1 MRGRNTGRRN
11 QSSQRQNFES
21 SGPEAKVR
29 GNAQQ
34 VVEKYLQL
42 ARDATLAGN
51 PVMAENYYQH
61 AEHYQRVQTAN
72 AASAANTE
80 NRDGG
85 RTQDNKPNGAQNG
98 SGNGVAS
105 SAGENGAAGH
115 GEQPDVE
122 TAGKE
127 EKNVPQKADNSD
139 DKDNPTPEAG

>member
-61 AEHYQRVQTAN
+61 
-72 AASAANTE
+72 
-80 NRDGG
+80 D
-85 RTQDNKPNGAQNG
+85 GAQNG